1 MPSRL
6 EIPKMYKLFI
16 GGKFTRT
23 ESERYIEV
31 FGANSKEKLCNISRA
46 SRKDVRNAAV
56 AARAGFSAWNG
67 KTGYERGQIFYRLAE
82 MLEGRKEQ
90 FADEIRR
97 STGASEKESIKETE
111 AAIDR
116 AVFYAG
122 FCDKWVQLSGTVN
135 PVQQGYFNFSFPE
148 ATGVVGIIL
157 PATLSFLPLVSRVCA
172 VLASGNSCIILANE
186 KAPLPA
192 LSFSEVIATSDFPGG
207 VINILTGH
215 HDELIPHLAGHFD
228 INAIDY
234 CKSSPAERKLVRE
247 LCANNVKRYNELQ
260 TGKGKEWDWYDNSSN
275 ETLHDIQK
283 FTEIKTVWHT
293 VGN

>member
-23 ESERYIEV
+23 ESERYIEI
-31 FGANSKEKLCNISRA
+31 FGSNSKEKLCNISRA
-46 SRKDVRNAAV
+46 SRKDIRNAVA
-56 AARAGFSAWNG
+56 AARAGFNTWNG

-97 STGASEKESIKETE
+97 STGASAKESIKETE

-116 AVFYAG
+116 VVYYAG

-135 PVQQGYFNFSFPE
+135 PVQPGYFNFSIPE

-157 PATLSFLPLVSRVCA
+157 PGSLSFLPLVSRVCA
-172 VLASGNSCIILANE
+172 VLASGNACIILANE

-207 VINILTGH
+207 VINVLTGH

-228 INAIDY
+228 VNAIDY
-234 CKSSPAERKLVRE
+234 CKSDASEKKLVRE
-247 LCANNVKRYNELQ
+247 LCANNVKRYYELQ
-260 TGKGKEWDWYDNSSN
+260 NGKDKEWNWYDNSIN